1 MSNSNYNIYDRIKQL
16 YGVTPFNPN
25 PQESAAS
32 PDESTSSQNITFN
45 LPPPDPRLMKEAESN
60 ISGLGDYTKKFPN
73 QEDYK
78 PSRLRQI
85 LSDIAGVGEGAL
97 TFNPLLGM
105 KVASNIKQAPY
116 TEAINRYNM
125 AEQPFKER
133 ADIGMNQ
140 AKLAGMSSESLY
152 RMLMANAARER
163 VGVEQQNVDINRL
176 KATAPTPF
184 GTSVIGEPTSPS
196 GPFQTTQYGR
206 MFDPTTRQ
214 FSVAPITHG
223 ISTALTMDQRL
234 MLQNIKDKNAMAR
247 AIMGHKMTAS
257 DADARF
263 IASQTAQITNELN
276 NSDWEAVM
284 KKMAG
289 TNPDLVTLQQ
299 IKDPTTGIVT
309 SSFTINPDKKEQ
321 FAKEYL
327 NEGTQ
332 YLAHKNLS
340 RKSAI
345 QEFINKKNPLV
356 TGFTPD
362 KR

>member
-25 PQESAAS
+25 PQETVAS
-32 PDESTSSQNITFN
+32 SEYSPNITFN
-45 LPPPDPRLMKEAESN
+45 IPPPDPRLMKEAESN
-60 ISGLGDYTKKFPN
+60 ISAPADYAKTFPN
-73 QEDYK
+73 RADYK

-85 LSDIAGVGEGAL
+85 LGDIAGVGEGAL
-97 TFNPLLGM
+97 TFNPLRGM
-105 KVASNIKQAPY
+105 KVASTIKQEPY
-116 TEAINRYNM
+116 NQAVSNYNI

-133 ADIGMNQ
+133 ADVGMNQ
-140 AKLAGMSSESLY
+140 AKLAGMSAESLY
-152 RMLMANAARER
+152 RMLMANADRER
-163 VGVEQQNVDINRL
+163 VAAQQQNADTNRMKL
-176 KATAPTPF
+176 YRPEPF
-184 GTSVIGEPTSPS
+184 GPPITGV
-196 GPFQTTQYGR
+196 
-206 MFDPTTRQ
+206 PTTPGGNYTQTYLSSKLNPENNQ
-214 FSVAPITHG
+214 FEVGKYAAG
-223 ISTALTMDQRL
+223 INPALTLDQRL

-247 AIMGHKMTAS
+247 AIRGHQMTAS
-257 DADARF
+257 DADSRF

-327 NEGTQ
+327 NAGTQ

-340 RKSAI
+340 RRSAI